1 LSIPQSRRF
10 PRSGGGNTNGVV
22 PRAIWT
28 GAIAFGLVNVPVRMY
43 SAAAEH
49 DVHFHLVHEP
59 DGSRI
64 GYEKICKVE
73 DKPVPDD
80 EIVKAYEV
88 EKDEYVHMSDEDF
101 RAAQAETYRTI
112 DVRDFVPYEEI
123 DPIYFERTYYLG
135 PEQGSERVY
144 ALLRTAME
152 DSELAGVATFVMR
165 DRQQLGLLR
174 VRSGVLTLERMHFAD
189 EIRPVDEIAPG
200 NVKVD
205 KRELDLARELIDRF
219 SGSFDPSRYEDTYQQ
234 RLLEVIEQKRSG
246 KEVRAAPEPER
257 EEPPDLMD
265 ALRASLESAKRDGG
279 RRADG
284 DGELEELSKE
294 ELLELA
300 KEADISGRSRM
311 SKRELVRALEK
322 A

>member
-1 LSIPQSRRF
+1 
-10 PRSGGGNTNGVV
+10 V

-28 GAIAFGLVNVPVRMY
+28 GAISFGLVNVPVRMY
-43 SAAAEH
+43 SAVAEH

-64 GYEKICKVE
+64 GYEKICKLE

-88 EKDEYVHMSDEDF
+88 GKDEYVYLADEDF
-101 RAAQAETYRTI
+101 EAAQAETYRTI
-112 DVRDFVPYEEI
+112 DVRDFVPYDEI

-135 PEQGSERVY
+135 PQEGSERVY

-152 DSELAGVATFVMR
+152 DSGLAGVGTFVMR
-165 DRQQLGLLR
+165 DRQQLGVLR
-174 VRSGVLTLERMHFAD
+174 VREGVLTLERLHFAD
-189 EIRPVDEIAPG
+189 EIRPVDELAPG
-200 NVKVD
+200 GVKVD
-205 KRELDLARELIDRF
+205 KRELELARELIDRF
-219 SGSFDPSRYEDTYQQ
+219 SGSFDPGRYEDTYQQ
-234 RLLEVIEQKRSG
+234 RLLEVIDRKRAG

-257 EEPPDLMD
+257 DEPTDLMA
-265 ALRASLESAKRDGG
+265 ALRASLETAKRNGD
-279 RRADG
+279 RRPDG
-284 DGELEELSKE
+284 DGELERLSKD
-294 ELLELA
+294 ELLEHA
-300 KEADISGRSRM
+300 KKANISGRSRM